1 MADVLSITPLNMPNM
16 DVVRVEGEDIQPE
29 ELDQGHWFEIK
40 RNHRRLTV
48 DVDRPRSDK
57 TPLQRANETSWNK
70 KKGNRQ
76 IRQLIVASRMPH
88 LPVDD
93 YRIIIRPRGG
103 LNVTEHGTDRIYHS
117 VRRAANVERTA
128 DEEDNLCLNQKQ
140 NIIVLSTPSKER
152 AKKYVAITSLSI
164 GSKEYEACAY
174 RAAPENT
181 SKGVIRGISADES
194 PEDIVRKLVT
204 PRNPSVLYAKRM
216 GNTNNV
222 IVIFDGYYVP
232 SYVNYG
238 AALVR
243 CALYKKQFDICY
255 ECGRLGHRA
264 DVCPNPTDKIC
275 RSCGTKNPKQ
285 DHECKAECQL
295 CGNDHPTA
303 DKRCQARYRIPYLV
317 KRRRWERARREE
329 QVEYDNY
336 VDKQRSPST
345 ASRNR
350 SGSLPRTRSRSHSGN
365 RSRSRSRP
373 RSGNPT
379 KSPQAIGNSKGTI
392 GNHTTGSPSQV
403 SWADVASGA
412 RAEAEA
418 ALNTRNRALEKE
430 LAQMK
435 QMMLEHHQRI
445 VALEEENSRLRKEN
459 ITLKNGQ
466 GVTLDSIEETEADM
480 EEEANAPAKRKATDD
495 NKTIAVKKTKSVK
508 PLEKR
513 QDELESKID
522 ILESKLDIISTQFK
536 DLGTQITQQ
545 VTQAIMTQIQQQFNT
560 INTKFADIESR
571 MKTWGPQTSGGGPIK
586 TTSKPYN
593 KPSTPTVE
601 GTGKL

>member
-1 MADVLSITPLNMPNM
+1 ME
-16 DVVRVEGEDIQPE
+16 VVQVEGEDIQPE
-29 ELDQGHWFEIK
+29 ELDQGNWFEIK
-40 RNHRRLTV
+40 RSNRRRSD
-48 DVDRPRSDK
+48 DVDPLRSD
-57 TPLQRANETSWNK
+57 TTQLQRAKEATWSK
-70 KKGNRQ
+70 KKGYRKIQ
-76 IRQLIVASRMPH
+76 QLIVASRMPN

-103 LNVTEHGTDRIYHS
+103 FNVTEHATDRIYHS

-128 DEEDNLCLNQKQ
+128 EEEDNLCLNKKQ

-181 SKGVIRGISADES
+181 SKGVIRGISASES
-194 PEDIVRKLVT
+194 PEDIVKNLVT

-222 IVIFDGYYVP
+222 IIIFDGYHVP

-275 RSCGTKNPKQ
+275 RGCSTKNPKQ
-285 DHECKAECQL
+285 DHDCKVECQL
-295 CGNDHPTA
+295 CGKDHPTG

-345 ASRNR
+345 TSRNK
-350 SGSLPRTRSRSHSGN
+350 SGSLTRVRSRSRSSN
-365 RSRSRSRP
+365 RSRSRSTT
-373 RSGNPT
+373 RSVKPT
-379 KSPQAIGNSKGTI
+379 KPPQTTDNSKGTT
-392 GNHTTGSPSQV
+392 GNQNTGPPLQR
-403 SWADVASGA
+403 A
-412 RAEAEA
+412 RRQR
-418 ALNTRNRALEKE
+418 LNR
-430 LAQMK
+430 
-435 QMMLEHHQRI
+435 
-445 VALEEENSRLRKEN
+445 
-459 ITLKNGQ
+459 TL
-466 GVTLDSIEETEADM
+466 
-480 EEEANAPAKRKATDD
+480 
-495 NKTIAVKKTKSVK
+495 
-508 PLEKR
+508 
-513 QDELESKID
+513 
-522 ILESKLDIISTQFK
+522 
-536 DLGTQITQQ
+536 
-545 VTQAIMTQIQQQFNT
+545 
-560 INTKFADIESR
+560 
-571 MKTWGPQTSGGGPIK
+571 
-586 TTSKPYN
+586 
-593 KPSTPTVE
+593 
-601 GTGKL
+601 